1 MPVANIDAIFVR
13 KGTNG
18 PMAQVMGQHARNVEV
33 AIRLERAEIEKATA
47 PDSPGG
53 AMVTNAE
60 LVSIMDH
67 RSFRMALERTAE
79 STAFANSV
87 AKNGL
92 DAPTVVRFG
101 KQYFSPEYDD
111 AA

>member
-1 MPVANIDAIFVR
+1 MPMANIDAIFVK
-13 KGTNG
+13 KGTNV
-18 PMAQVMGQHARNVEV
+18 PMAQVMGQHARNVEF

-53 AMVTNAE
+53 AMVTNTE

-67 RSFRMALERTAE
+67 RTFRMALERTAE
-79 STAFANSV
+79 STAFANAI

-92 DAPTVVRFG
+92 DAPSVIRTG
-101 KQYFSPEYDD
+101 KQYFTPEYDD